1 MKLRICGLASIPVG
15 VGSAETPIERDS
27 GAVRSVVG
35 IEDGVVSGC

>member
-1 MKLRICGLASIPVG
+1 MITAGAQMSGNPLAPEKDLD
-15 VGSAETPIERDS
+15 GSR